1 MAKQVKLLI
10 GLIAV
15 LLLVWLDHGP
25 LRSGAR
31 FIDALG
37 GEAEQVVA
45 QTGLQGIEVRMA
57 RQPLA
62 RVATLSGPA
71 NDFQRYGM
79 GSFKGITQRVADI
92 RGIASVRWADE
103 RGNNHFT
110 LPLLAEILGLAS
122 LAYLTGVALALIIVR
137 RRRRDRYA

>member
-1 MAKQVKLLI
+1 
-10 GLIAV
+10 
-15 LLLVWLDHGP
+15 
-25 LRSGAR
+25 
-31 FIDALG
+31 
-37 GEAEQVVA
+37 
-45 QTGLQGIEVRMA
+45 MA